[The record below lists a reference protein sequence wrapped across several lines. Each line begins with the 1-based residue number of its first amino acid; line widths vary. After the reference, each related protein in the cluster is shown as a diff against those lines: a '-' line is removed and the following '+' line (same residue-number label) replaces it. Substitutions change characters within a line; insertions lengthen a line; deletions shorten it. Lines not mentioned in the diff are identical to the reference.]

1 LKPQKSLQDVD
12 FDEKIFQPRVIISR
26 ISPDTLRRYS
36 QTDSES
42 EETTPPDTGS
52 GGIVSEES
60 SSSAAL
66 QSEKIMLLAD
76 NSAQLL
82 GDPAAEW
89 DEKAKTLNQQAEN
102 IIIEGID
109 FPKHCF
115 LLEMLMLIPIS
126 SKFDAG
132 SS

>member
-1 LKPQKSLQDVD
+1 LKCQKSLQDVD
-12 FDEKIFQPRVIISR
+12 FNEKIFQPRVIISR

-42 EETTPPDTGS
+42 EETTPPDTGT

-60 SSSAAL
+60 SSCAAL

-82 GDPAAEW
+82 GDPAVEW
-89 DEKAKTLNQQAEN
+89 DEKAKTLNQEAEN

-109 FPKHCF
+109 FPRHCV

>member
-12 FDEKIFQPRVIISR
+12 FSEKNFQPRVIISR

-52 GGIVSEES
+52 GGLVSEES

-66 QSEKIMLLAD
+66 QSEKIMLLPE
-76 NSAQLL
+76 NSVQLL
-82 GDPAAEW
+82 SDPAADW
-89 DEKAKTLNQQAEN
+89 DEKAKTLIQQAEN
-102 IIIEGID
+102 IIVEGID
-109 FPKHCF
+109 FLKGIIF
-115 LLEMLMLIPIS
+115 Y
-126 SKFDAG
+126 
-132 SS
+132 